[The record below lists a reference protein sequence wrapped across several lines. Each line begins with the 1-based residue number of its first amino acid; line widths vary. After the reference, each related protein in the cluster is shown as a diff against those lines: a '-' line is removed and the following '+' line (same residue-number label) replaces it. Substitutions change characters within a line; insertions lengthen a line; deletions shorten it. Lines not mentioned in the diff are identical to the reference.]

1 MLSMLAQ
8 ELVKTHRSDFTDNE
22 LVQQALVGDES
33 AFEML
38 VERYQVVLTNW
49 VYRILRDRC
58 QVDDVLQYVFLQ
70 LFLSLATLR
79 ADKSLKAWL
88 FRVAHNR
95 CIDELRRVRPISFS
109 ELTVSENVEDEF
121 VSFECIPDPN
131 LLPEEVVE
139 QHELQQRVLRAIRAL
154 PRRLGSV
161 VFLRYTLQKSF
172 SEIGQMLDIPEAT
185 AKTYFNRAKPFL
197 RAALR
202 QEKIATAC

>member
-8 ELVKTHRSDFTDNE
+8 ELVRTHRTDFTDNE
-22 LVQQALVGDES
+22 LIQQALAGDEC

-38 VERYQVVLTNW
+38 VERYQAVLTNW

-95 CIDELRRVRPISFS
+95 CIDELRRMRPISFS
-109 ELTVSENVEDEF
+109 DLTVSEDVEDEF
-121 VSFECIPDPN
+121 MPFECIPDPN
-131 LLPEEVVE
+131 PLPEEVVE
-139 QHELQQRVLRAIRAL
+139 RLELQQRVLREIRAL

-161 VFLRYTLQKSF
+161 VFLRYTSQKSF
-172 SEIGQMLDIPEAT
+172 SEIGQILNIPEAT

-197 RAALR
+197 RAALMKE
-202 QEKIATAC
+202 QIAAAC

>member
-8 ELVKTHRSDFTDNE
+8 KLVKTNRSDFTDNE
-22 LVQQALVGDES
+22 LVQQAIAGDED
-33 AFEML
+33 AFETL
-38 VERYQVVLTNW
+38 VERYQAILTNW
-49 VYRILRDRC
+49 VYRILRNHY

-95 CIDELRRVRPISFS
+95 CIDELRRVRQISFS
-109 ELTVSENVEDEF
+109 ELTVSEDVEDAF
-121 VSFECIPDPN
+121 VPFECIPDPN
-131 LLPEEVVE
+131 PLPEEVVE

-154 PRRLGSV
+154 PCRLGSV
-161 VFLRYTLQKSF
+161 VFLRYTSQKSF
-172 SEIGQMLDIPEAT
+172 SEIGQMLNIPEAT

-197 RAALR
+197 RVALR
-202 QEKIATAC
+202 QEQIATAC